1 MMKIVFDYQ
10 IFAMQSFGGVSRYF
24 VGLAQGLTT
33 HGAQVDIVAPIHR
46 NRYLKYL
53 PKAIIHG
60 FSLNSFPRKTAR
72 LIMTANHYLS
82 QLKLINSTPD
92 ILHETYYSNKSVS
105 NAARGRVV
113 TVYDMIHELYPDH
126 FPSKSATTTSNLK
139 RLALAR
145 ADHVIS
151 ISHSTK
157 KNLCELFN
165 FPEDK
170 VSVVHLGFEKFQTK
184 PGLVSGDIQNSRP
197 YLLFVGSRG
206 GYKNFDR
213 MIMAVASKPEL
224 INEFDVVAFGGG
236 ALNETEK
243 SLIHKLGFDPMAV
256 KQIGGDDEV
265 LGRLYSKARA
275 FVYPS
280 VYEGFGLPPLE
291 AMAHDCPVVTSNSS
305 SMPEVVG
312 LAGEYFDPL
321 DVQAQADAICRVVF
335 DEQRRTALIEAGRE
349 RLPMFSWE
357 RCAQETQA
365 VYKKVLADKES
376 R

>member
-1 MMKIVFDYQ
+1 MKIIFDHQ
-10 IFAMQSFGGVSRYF
+10 IFAQQSFGGVSRYF
-24 VGLAQGLTT
+24 ARLAQGLIVQ
-33 HGAQVDIVAPIHR
+33 GERVDIVAPIHR
-46 NRYLKYL
+46 NYYLKNL
-53 PKAIIHG
+53 PPSVVHG
-60 FSLNSFPRKTAR
+60 FGLNRFPRRTTR
-72 LIMTANHYLS
+72 LFMVANHYLS
-82 QLKLINSTPD
+82 QLKLINSITD
-92 ILHETYYSNKSVS
+92 ILHETYYSNKTVS
-105 NAARGRVV
+105 NAARARVL
-113 TVYDMIHELYPDH
+113 TVYDMIHELFPDH
-126 FPSKSATTTSNLK
+126 FPSKSASTTSLLK

-157 KNLCELFN
+157 KDLCELFD
-165 FPEDK
+165 FPEHK
-170 VSVVHLGFEKFQTK
+170 VSVVHLGFEKFQAK
-184 PGLVSGDIQNSRP
+184 PGLFSGDIHNSRP

-213 MIMAVASKPEL
+213 MLLAIASKAEL
-224 INEFDVVAFGGG
+224 MNEFDVVAFGGG

-243 SLIHKLGFDPMAV
+243 TFIQKLGFGPMAV

-275 FVYPS
+275 LIYPS

-312 LAGEYFDPL
+312 PAGEYFDPL
-321 DVQAQADAICRVVF
+321 DIEAQAEAICRVVF
-335 DEQRRTALIEAGRE
+335 DEKRRLALIEAGRE
-349 RLPMFSWE
+349 RLPMFSWD

-365 VYKKVLADKES
+365 VYKKVLADKGS